1 MKSAFLFKIYIILSV
16 VCIQFSTAQ
25 KSKIEIQSAHA
36 GHITFAKID
45 SVQNVLVSYGSF
57 DDKSVKFWD
66 LSTGNMMKVIDN
78 DVPISNIQIDADK
91 GLTYISN
98 KYGIKAISNKKLSV
112 VKEYK
117 IQYLKN
123 FVYFPKHETIYYV
136 AGTEEFNGVNTF
148 YVLDITTGK
157 HIESSSKWP
166 SQGYPNKAKLVG
178 SNNFIEFKTNF
189 LENIYF
195 DPASGQ
201 FVNFNSNHL
210 GFFSNYDLL
219 YADIVDEKQVKL
231 IRYNARNEKVVWE
244 KLIDVKDTKLIGRTQ
259 SIQAVFTLD
268 ESGIWVMTSTSDVF
282 ELDAKTGEV
291 KGVMTSDKYKTKIIA
306 DNNYVYILE
315 RTSSSLKASG
325 YFNKYKCY
333 SNIPLATYG
342 YSIFNANR
350 FEPFFTSK
358 ENGFVFNDL
367 SGNIGSFSINPHGI
381 QLSNYLTQYNQD
393 IGLSG
398 KFKIN
403 EETKQV
409 FYCMGKKEGI
419 KSFKLNKTESF
430 KQHFISDN
438 QKQKAIIDSKDEF
451 VIVRGDKS
459 FDVYDNAT
467 SKGQTIAIEN
477 VNTIVGFN
485 TAFSEHQFAILLNDE
500 VVFDQEYKRR
510 IDVYNKRTKKLL
522 WQKEGDYDN
531 VMFIGD
537 GKQLAAFNISKQDF
551 EILNAETGKLE
562 RSFKVSDISFSD
574 SVDLNPSESFML
586 VSGYRK
592 DLSIYNLVT
601 GEKMTSTN
609 QFNEDYSKA
618 SFINDDVYML
628 LINGHFRFYNVNTH
642 QELLRLYIFLDN
654 EWLAHAPNG
663 QFEGSQKAWNRVIFT
678 KGTEVVPLNRV
689 FTQFYTP
696 NLVYN
701 VLQDTSRINSDLDIS
716 KLNKAPVVSID
727 LVDGKRNVK
736 TDEGTIDVEK
746 EDLSITL
753 SADAF
758 NDDVKEIR
766 LYQNGKRI
774 LLDSNLE
781 DASLKVDLQLIEGE
795 NKIEAIAVNSQ
806 DTESAPRTLRV
817 RKRKK
822 AQEDNKN
829 INLHLV
835 TIGIDKYKNPKYNLN
850 YAVADAEGFNASIS
864 SGIKALVPDII
875 TYEIKDSEAN
885 KKKIISTLE
894 TVSKNA
900 KQEDILIF
908 YFAGHGVMSEGQQK
922 EFYLI
927 PHDLTQFYGNDDALK
942 LKGVSA
948 AELKALSSNILAK
961 KQLFVLDARQSAG
974 ALNSLIARGAA
985 EEKAIAQLARSTGTH
1000 WLTASGSE
1008 QFATEFAELG
1018 HGAFT
1023 YALLEALSGKAD
1035 SGDSKITVNEIKA
1048 YIESR
1053 VPELS
1058 EQYKGTPQYP
1068 SSFGFGQDFPVSV
1081 KQ

>member
-325 YFNKYKCY
+325 YFNKYKRY

-948 AELKALSSNILAK
+948 AELKALSSNILAQ
-961 KQLFVLDARQSAG
+961 KQLFVLDACQSAG